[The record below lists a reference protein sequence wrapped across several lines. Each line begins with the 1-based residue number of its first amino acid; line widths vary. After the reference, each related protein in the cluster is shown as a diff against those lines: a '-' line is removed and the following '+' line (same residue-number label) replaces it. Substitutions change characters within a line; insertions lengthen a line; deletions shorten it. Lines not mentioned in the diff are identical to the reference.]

1 MRVTAAS
8 PYIRCCRQF
17 LVLLHRDRIT
27 VSKKMRLMEGKGGQT
42 SKWGALSCAASSW
55 RHFDPLHK
63 WNLSPSPPTPQY
75 YSIHV
80 YKPCPSFWWHTYSDI
95 SFWLA
100 SPSWLTLRLTGRRVW
115 LHFYSTISFILP
127 LPLLFSVRHTHPHN
141 IFMKIEAWKTTCNS
155 LSQILWHKI
164 FFPFLDLL
172 LSSLTE
178 CIYWFTVM
186 PRVPPSSSSDSVS
199 LSFLVYNLCSP
210 DYGPS
215 QFIFFMWWMT
225 DDSLTFSSL
234 TSPSVFPRYLKH
246 QLFWLTPVTSS
257 VVKSSVITVHSSSL
271 FCIQYYR
278 SISTFSIWRKKKKKR
293 FQYLFIYFF
302 SNTDYWLL
310 FFFFLIL

>member
-1 MRVTAAS
+1 MPQNPLEGHCCISVHKMLQAVLGLATSRQDNSEQKNETDGGRTNKQMRCSQAV
-8 PYIRCCRQF
+8 PP
-17 LVLLHRDRIT
+17 V
-27 VSKKMRLMEGKGGQT
+27 VEGT
-42 SKWGALSCAASSW
+42 LI
-55 RHFDPLHK
+55 HYNK

-75 YSIHV
+75 YSVHV

-141 IFMKIEAWKTTCNS
+141 IFMKMKLEKQHATPS
-155 LSQILWHKI
+155 HKYCGIKYI
-164 FFPFLDLL
+164 FFLDLL
-172 LSSLTE
+172 WSSLTE

-215 QFIFFMWWMT
+215 QFIFFMWWMM

-234 TSPSVFPRYLKH
+234 TSPSVFPRYL
-246 QLFWLTPVTSS
+246 
-257 VVKSSVITVHSSSL
+257 
-271 FCIQYYR
+271 
-278 SISTFSIWRKKKKKR
+278 
-293 FQYLFIYFF
+293 
-302 SNTDYWLL
+302 
-310 FFFFLIL
+310 